1 MRWKRILFF
10 FHVFLLTFSMT
21 ACGLLRTP
29 AVDPPSE
36 TIVIGTLSYGEVSP
50 EKVQALSL
58 AVDSCVGLEE
68 IGEIDE
74 QMSTIDSGMAY
85 KHPDPRYPNLA
96 VVLRDGTPVVFQFCN
111 FLGVKPVPAEE
122 LKALCGMTRPD
133 SILKITVSRQRE
145 NEKVAELST
154 VENRADLDAFYDC
167 FDDLSPIEGYA
178 DSFPVYFFDVEL
190 TNGFSFTLDYRPKQ
204 FAVGVNDGYYTYG
217 DAMGDW
223 IYSHISQAEDGG
235 R

>member
-1 MRWKRILFF
+1 ML
-10 FHVFLLTFSMT
+10 SMSG
-21 ACGLLRTP
+21 CWLMRTP
-29 AVDPPSE
+29 AIEPAGKQIIIE
-36 TIVIGTLSYGEVSP
+36 NLSYGEVPP
-50 EKVQALSL
+50 EKVEALGL
-58 AVDSCVGLEE
+58 GLDSCAGLEE

-74 QMSTIDSGMAY
+74 QRSSIDSGVAY

-122 LKALCGMTRPD
+122 LKALCGVTGPD
-133 SILKITVSRQRE
+133 SIQQITVSRQQKG
-145 NEKVAELST
+145 EKVIELST
-154 VENRADLDAFYDC
+154 IENKADLDAFYFC
-167 FDDLSPIEGYA
+167 LDDLSPLEGYA